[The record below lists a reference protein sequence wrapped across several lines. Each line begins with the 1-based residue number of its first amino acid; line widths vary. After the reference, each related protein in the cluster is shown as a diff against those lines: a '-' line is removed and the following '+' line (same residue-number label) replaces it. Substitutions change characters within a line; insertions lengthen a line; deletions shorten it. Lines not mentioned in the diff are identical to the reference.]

1 MDNLKGGAGADS
13 ILGTIDIVTV
23 ANNTYAVSDVIDG
36 GAGADT
42 LQVAVNNSTATTY
55 TPALVSG
62 VETFRVINLDAEDAI
77 AFDLIST
84 SGVTKAEIQ
93 ASVKGASFDN
103 LTVGTAISAT
113 ANQAAVDFGFKPAEL
128 TGAEDSFDLT
138 LNSNSAAVTV
148 ATNGAGFE
156 SGSIT
161 AIGVNGTRA
170 YVGAGADLKT
180 ITIGGTGSIGFNG
193 GALANVTHFDASENS
208 GGVVFDG
215 QGDNSTITG
224 GSGNDLLTEGGGN
237 DVMTGGAGHDT
248 LVGGTG
254 NDHIDGGAGNDAF
267 LLSNVNENDTV
278 AGGDGVDT
286 LSLGTAIA
294 YTSTNTDDGSNISGM
309 EVISHTGTI
318 TQNMKALGDNAI
330 SAVVFGADANLTLQ
344 NASTAIT
351 NVVTKTKDGTLTIG
365 LATDGAED
373 TIATSNGGTEA
384 QTLVLNAVDYEVVNA
399 SSTGVDG
406 NGLTI
411 GNALALTGATGETD
425 GGKTVADLTTVNITG
440 NKNFTLTA
448 SNAYLTALASVDAS
462 AFTGNQLTIN
472 ASGSDAD
479 MTIKAAIS
487 GQATITGGAGADT
500 ITVGSG
506 GINTKNSVTAGKGA
520 DTVTAGDANDTISG
534 GDGADSITA
543 GAGNDSITTGD
554 GADYVDAGTGNDTIN
569 TSSGTTVAGAGND
582 TIIGGEGND
591 SVTGGGA
598 GDDHITLGSGDDEAV
613 GGAGNDTILGGAGND
628 SMTGDAGNDSID
640 GGEGNDTITDGA
652 GNDTILGGD
661 GVDSITISTGNDS
674 IDAGAGDDKITI
686 TGLSSADTI
695 SGGDG
700 TDSLTITNS
709 STATLTPKFT
719 AIESLTVNTSTGFNL
734 DNSEATDTTS
744 LKSYT
749 ITSTNSAGEDDVT
762 LTKIASG
769 STVTI
774 SDDSTWDGASAE
786 DTDND
791 GDIDDLTISTVSG
804 GTLTLNINANEDQL
818 VHTATV
824 LDGGGGDATT
834 DIKGASSVT
843 IVSSNGDSNDVKND
857 VTALELDTNETQTL
871 SITAN
876 AYASLDVGAITETSA
891 LTSLTWVNGVG
902 AAESTI
908 TSMVDASSLE
918 TLSLTAT
925 GTSSAI
931 GAGAIGGTTD
941 GKLTSAAV
949 TAADGGS
956 ITIGAIAS
964 DQSTAVTS
972 VAYKA
977 TGAGSSVVLEADGT
991 TFGTGTIGTVTLQA
1005 DSNSSI
1011 TWNGGS
1017 IASGK
1022 ITTLDVDLADYSTF
1036 KGAVD
1041 DEDLTFAGAVGTVDL
1056 NVGHT
1061 IDYDAG
1067 DLLIV
1072 GGATTTFKLTSDFV
1086 GEKLALSAENVLTID
1101 GETVADL
1108 AGVANATYT
1117 HTGNDTLDWA
1127 GSAIGEDAEDAQVIS
1142 ANVTATAAA
1151 TISGGAG
1158 SDTLTGNAGDNKLY
1172 GNAAEDTL
1180 YGNAGADLLE
1190 GGAGNDNLI
1199 AGAGA
1204 DTLDGGLGKDTINI
1218 TGSMT
1223 AADVVVIDA
1232 TDGSASDSAGYLA
1245 TGAETGDALGQDTI
1259 NGFDSSYDT
1268 VKIVA
1273 TTGGFDHSADLSV
1286 GTGTG
1291 LTGEAAAAAG
1301 AVGYY
1306 ATNTLLVNTDDAAE
1320 TFAGAGDIVITFSNF
1335 KTAGVDQLDAEN
1347 VLTVPDVSGN
1357 LQYDLTGTTDANTFV
1372 GGALADTIDGA
1383 GGADVITGGAGN
1395 DTIIQSAAASSMTV
1409 VGGDGTDTLKIT
1421 TASAVVVTSLSG
1433 VTILDGN
1440 STDTDIAL
1448 TVTGAMFNALTTKT
1462 VQAEDT
1468 ISVTGMDSL
1477 TTTASGAIDVFVFGA
1492 AEDDAT
1498 ITSFATAGVDR
1509 LNVDAVLD
1517 AATGI
1522 AGAAAVAFDQTNDTA
1537 ADNSVII
1544 TSGEA
1549 DLDAAGAVALFAD
1562 DADGEADGK
1571 MDISDGEQF
1580 ILVHNDDD
1588 AGEDSQVWL
1597 IDNTGGTITADLIV
1611 TLVGKVDVDFAD
1623 FI

>member
-1 MDNLKGGAGADS
+1 LLLARLLRSLQALDNLKGGSGADS
-13 ILGTIDIVTV
+13 ILGTIDTTTV

-113 ANQAAVDFGFKPAEL
+113 ANQAAVDFGFKAAEL

-148 ATNGAGFE
+148 ATDGAGFE

-170 YVGAGADLKT
+170 FVGAGADLKT

-267 LLSNVNENDTV
+267 SLSNVNENDTV

-309 EVISHTGTI
+309 EVISHTDTI

-330 SAVVFGADANLTLQ
+330 SVVVFGADKNLTLQ

-373 TIATSNGGTEA
+373 TIATSNGGTAA

-411 GNALALTGATGETD
+411 ANALALTGATGETD

-462 AFTGNQLTIN
+462 AFTGNQLTIT

-598 GDDHITLGSGDDEAV
+598 GNDHITLGSGDDEAV

-661 GVDSITISTGNDS
+661 GVDSITISTGNDN
-674 IDAGAGDDKITI
+674 IDAGAGNDKITI

-786 DTDND
+786 DTDDN

-824 LDGGGGDATT
+824 LDGGGGDSTT

-857 VTALELDTNETQTL
+857 VKALELDTNETQTL

-941 GKLTSAAV
+941 GKLTSVAV

-977 TGAGSSVVLEADGT
+977 TGAGSAVVLEANGS

-1022 ITTLDVDLADYSTF
+1022 ITTLDIDLADYSTF
-1036 KGAVD
+1036 KGAVEN
-1041 DEDLTFAGAVGTVDL
+1041 EDLTFAGAVGTVDL

-1086 GEKLALSAENVLTID
+1086 GETLALSAENVLTID

-1127 GSAIGEDAEDAQVIS
+1127 GTAIGEDAEDAQVIS

-1158 SDTLTGNAGDNKLY
+1158 SDTLTGNAGANKLY

-1180 YGNAGADLLE
+1180 SGNAGADLLE

-1204 DTLDGGLGKDTINI
+1204 DTLDGGLGNDTINI
-1218 TGSMT
+1218 TGSPT
-1223 AADVVVIDA
+1223 DADTIIVDA
-1232 TDGSASDSAGYLA
+1232 TAGAEGSSDSAGYMP
-1245 TGAETGDALGQDTI
+1245 TGGEAGEAKGSDSI
-1259 NGFDSSYDT
+1259 SGFDSTYD
-1268 VKIVA
+1268 VIRIVA
-1273 TTGGFDHSADLSV
+1273 SVDDYNHGEDLSV
-1286 GTGTG
+1286 GTA
-1291 LTGEAAAAAG
+1291 TGEGEDGTA
-1301 AVGYY
+1301 GYY
-1306 ATNTLLVNTDDAAE
+1306 AKNTLLINTQDTE
-1320 TFAGAGDIVITFSNF
+1320 GAFDNPGDIVLTFSDF
-1335 KTAGVDQLDAEN
+1335 KTSGVSQLDAEN
-1347 VLTVPDVSGN
+1347 SLTVSDVSAN
-1357 LQYDLTGTTDANTFV
+1357 IAYNLTGSAEADAIVT
-1372 GGALADTIDGA
+1372 GGLDDTITGGDGI
-1383 GGADVITGGAGN
+1383 DSITGGAGSDTLVFAATAALN
-1395 DTIIQSAAASSMTV
+1395 DNDAITGFTAGAEGDVLDFSAFLTTVTSANSLSEGVYTAATAAKSGITDGSQVTADDDFVIVKGTLADYDTATEIADLFDVAENNNGALSLSADAHTVLIIAAN
-1409 VGGDGTDTLKIT
+1409 DGTDVLV
-1421 TASAVVVTSLSG
+1421 AYV
-1433 VTILDGN
+1433 DN
-1440 STDTDIAL
+1440 
-1448 TVTGAMFNALTTKT
+1448 N
-1462 VQAEDT
+1462 E
-1468 ISVTGMDSL
+1468 
-1477 TTTASGAIDVFVFGA
+1477 
-1492 AEDDAT
+1492 
-1498 ITSFATAGVDR
+1498 TAGVADSE
-1509 LNVDAVLD
+1509 VVIVGTIGT
-1517 AATGI
+1517 ATADTI
-1522 AGAAAVAFDQTNDTA
+1522 DLLAAANFG
-1537 ADNSVII
+1537 I
-1544 TSGEA
+1544 
-1549 DLDAAGAVALFAD
+1549 
-1562 DADGEADGK
+1562 
-1571 MDISDGEQF
+1571 
-1580 ILVHNDDD
+1580 
-1588 AGEDSQVWL
+1588 
-1597 IDNTGGTITADLIV
+1597 
-1611 TLVGKVDVDFAD
+1611 
-1623 FI
+1623 